1 MSNLD
6 LRTLWVG
13 DIENWMTEQFIESV
27 FNKVGKVV
35 SVKLIRTKETS
46 LPAGYCFVEFQT
58 HEQAERILMNY
69 NQQLIPGTQN
79 TFRMNWG
86 KNPTNTGIIKQPTT
100 QANNGYG
107 NNQYGMMQ
115 QPVIQMP
122 PIQEFSIYVG
132 ELELGINE
140 QQLAEHFRSKYSSVI
155 GSKIITEPTSKMS
168 KGYGFVKFSNPIEG
182 QRAIHEMNGSLFKG
196 KFIKVSQA
204 VSRQQQ
210 QAQAQAAGTPG
221 FPQPAGYGAATG
233 AADYNGYGYYPQQP
247 SQDPYYQYQQQ
258 YAGYASTQNTQYQY
272 PYSYSSS
279 YYQNGVYGTDPSQ
292 MYGQPAQASNMHGYQ
307 YPATASTQNAQGQAQ
322 QYSQQYPQQGQ
333 VPQVP
338 TATTATNPAAI
349 QQQYYNQTAQTPQAA
364 NSQQVAST
372 HDKYSQ
378 NNYQSQQQS
387 ASNAHY
393 SQQQQYS
400 HQQQQSQVQSQASSQ
415 SQTAQQQQLSTQQQ
429 LNQTEKKSDANSIPT
444 PSVKESSLF
453 QKPSSDFIGYQ
464 TEYVS
469 MTGELEFILK
479 HNIC

>member
-1 MSNLD
+1 MSNQD

-13 DIENWMTEQFIESV
+13 DIEAWMNEQFIESV

-86 KNPTNTGIIKQPTT
+86 KNPTNTGIIKAPTT
-100 QANNGYG
+100 QANNGYA
-107 NNQYGMMQ
+107 NNQYGVMQ
-115 QPVIQMP
+115 QPVIQVP

-140 QQLAEHFRSKYSSVI
+140 QQLAEHFRAKYSSVI

-233 AADYNGYGYYPQQP
+233 AVDYNGYSGYYQQQP
-247 SQDPYYQYQQQ
+247 SQDPYYQYNQQ
-258 YAGYASTQNTQYQY
+258 YGYASTQNQPYQY
-272 PYSYSSS
+272 PYSYSTS
-279 YYQNGVYGTDPSQ
+279 YYQNGGVYGTDPSQ
-292 MYGQPAQASNMHGYQ
+292 LYGQSAQTSNMHGYQ
-307 YPATASTQNAQGQAQ
+307 YPSTASSQNAQGSAQ

-338 TATTATNPAAI
+338 SATAATNPAAI
-349 QQQYYNQTAQTPQAA
+349 QQQQSYYNQTAQTSQISS
-364 NSQQVAST
+364 SQQAAST

-378 NNYQSQQQS
+378 NSYQSQQQS
-387 ASNAHY
+387 SNAHY

-400 HQQQQSQVQSQASSQ
+400 HQQQQSQAQSQVSNQ
-415 SQTAQQQQLSTQQQ
+415 SQTAQQQQTQQQ
-429 LNQTEKKSDANSIPT
+429 LAQSEKKSEVNSIPA
-444 PSVKESSLF
+444 PSAKETSFF
-453 QKPSSDFIGYQ
+453 QKPSSDYIGYQ
-464 TEYVS
+464 TDYVS

-479 HNIC
+479 NNIC

>member
-1 MSNLD
+1 MSNSD

-13 DIENWMTEQFIESV
+13 DIEAWMNEQFIESV

-69 NQQLIPGTQN
+69 NQQLIPGTPN

-100 QANNGYG
+100 QANNGYA
-107 NNQYGMMQ
+107 NPQYGVIQ

-132 ELELGINE
+132 ELELGIND
-140 QQLAEHFRSKYSSVI
+140 QQLTEHFRSKYPSVI
-155 GSKIITEPTSKMS
+155 NSKIITEPTSKMS
-168 KGYGFVKFSNPIEG
+168 KGYGFVKFSIPIEG

-210 QAQAQAAGTPG
+210 QAQAQATGTSG
-221 FPQPAGYGAATG
+221 FPQPAYGTATG
-233 AADYNGYGYYPQQP
+233 AVDYNGNSGYYQWQP
-247 SQDPYYQYQQQ
+247 SQDSYYQQFSQQQ
-258 YAGYASTQNTQYQY
+258 VYASTQNQQYY
-272 PYSYSSS
+272 PYYTPAYYS
-279 YYQNGVYGTDPSQ
+279 QNGHYGADPSQ
-292 MYGQPAQASNMHGYQ
+292 LYGQPAQTSNMYQ
-307 YPATASTQNAQGQAQ
+307 FTTTASSQNPQGQTQ
-322 QYSQQYPQQGQ
+322 QYSQQYAQQGQ
-333 VPQVP
+333 IPQVP
-338 TATTATNPAAI
+338 SATAATNPATI
-349 QQQYYNQTAQTPQAA
+349 QQQQYYNQTAQTSQAQS
-364 NSQQVAST
+364 SQQAAST

-378 NNYQSQQQS
+378 INYQSQQSS

-400 HQQQQSQVQSQASSQ
+400 NQQQQQQVQSQASSQ
-415 SQTAQQQQLSTQQQ
+415 SQTAQQQQHSNQQQ
-429 LNQTEKKSDANSIPT
+429 LNQSEKKSETNSIPA
-444 PSVKESSLF
+444 PSAKEQSFF